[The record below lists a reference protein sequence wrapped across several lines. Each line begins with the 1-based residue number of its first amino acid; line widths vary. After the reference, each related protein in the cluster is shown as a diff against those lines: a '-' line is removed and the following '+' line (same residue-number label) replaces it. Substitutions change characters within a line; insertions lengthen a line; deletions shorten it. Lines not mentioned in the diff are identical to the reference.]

1 MFNGQGCEGLLL
13 AETLVEGD
21 NGCGRFDQVTV
32 GTDVEFTL
40 RTGNSVETECGKK
53 CTRGNILGLVLTEA
67 QLTQGGE
74 AQNP

>member
-13 AETLVEGD
+13 TETLVEGD

-40 RTGNSVETECGKK
+40 RTGDSVEADESYKTKNSK
-53 CTRGNILGLVLTEA
+53 ITPRF
-67 QLTQGGE
+67 
-74 AQNP
+74 